1 MKVFM
6 IVFGVLLI
14 LGGVSCLATP
24 LLTLLETGYFL
35 AMLLLIYGIISIV
48 GGVTSKNYGVN
59 FIYGILSAILGFVI
73 LFVPGLSGATS
84 TMLMFIMAGWFV
96 VKGITS
102 IYGAVKAKETQEG
115 SMWIWSIV
123 AGVLAILMGI
133 YSAIHPLV
141 LAVAVGIMISMYF
154 IISGVDM
161 IATGMR
167 YEEGA

>member
-1 MKVFM
+1 MKAFM
-6 IVFGVLLI
+6 IVFGVILV
-14 LGGVSCLATP
+14 LGGISCMATP

-35 AMLLLIYGIISIV
+35 AMLLLVYGIISVV

-59 FIYGILSAILGFVI
+59 FVYGILSAILGIII
-73 LFVPGLSGATS
+73 LFVPGLQGATS
-84 TMLMFIMAGWFV
+84 TMLMYIMAGWFV
-96 VKGITS
+96 LKGITS
-102 IYGAVKAKETQEG
+102 IYSSVKAKETQDG
-115 SMWIWSIV
+115 SMWIWGVV

-167 YEEGA
+167 YEDGE